1 MSNYPMGFNGLEGRE
16 EDNFVIEYHG
26 EVEIEHFTEEDAIE
40 EFKKYD
46 SKRTFRSGA
55 CNYLILSTM

>member
-26 EVEIEHFTEEDAIE
+26 EVEIKHFTEEDAIE
-40 EFKKYD
+40 EFKNMTVRELLD
-46 SKRTFRSGA
+46 QG
-55 CNYLILSTM
+55 LVII